1 MKKLLLILPLLF
13 LFGLNVKAQTPTSDE
28 EFDLMQR
35 AQMISEIKKLRSE
48 SAVKD
53 EKINGLENQ
62 IKLYKQLDEK
72 QESRISDLKEALNHA
87 TNVDNISIRIE
98 DIYKSQLMDYKNE
111 NQRLRDENAKLRK
124 SRDRTNIISLI
135 LGGALG
141 ALAF

>member
-1 MKKLLLILPLLF
+1 MEVIMKKLLLILPLLF

-62 IKLYKQLDEK
+62 RKLYKQLDEK

-124 SRDRTNIISLI
+124 
-135 LGGALG
+135 
-141 ALAF
+141 